1 MTPAPNRIGV
11 FGGAF
16 DPPHNAHVALARVAL
31 EQLALDELKVF
42 PTGDAWHKPRPLSA
56 ATHRLAM
63 ARLAFEGLDR
73 VCVDER
79 EIRRAGPTYT
89 IDTLLALQA
98 EHPGAQLVLIL
109 GEDQARALPN
119 WHRWQEILQF
129 AIICVATRDTA
140 AGSFDESKAFAG
152 FAGVLDA
159 HLQHLVL
166 APMDVGS
173 TRIRALAAAG
183 QSIAPLVPQAVARYI
198 SHHHL
203 YQNP

>member
-1 MTPAPNRIGV
+1 MPARPRIGV

-31 EQLALDELKVF
+31 EQLELDQLKVF

-56 ATHRLAM
+56 ASHRLEM
-63 ARLAFEGLDR
+63 ARLAFEGLQR
-73 VCVDER
+73 VCVDAR
-79 EIRRAGPTYT
+79 EIGRAGPTYT
-89 IDTLLALQA
+89 VDTLRELQS
-98 EHPGAQLVLIL
+98 EHPDAKLFLIL
-109 GEDQARALPN
+109 GEDQARALPS

-129 AIICVATRDTA
+129 AIICVATRDATGHRFEASA
-140 AGSFDESKAFAG
+140 AVAAFPC
-152 FAGVLDA
+152 VLDA
-159 HLQHLVL
+159 HLQPLKL

-183 QSIAPLVPQAVARYI
+183 QSIALLVPQAVARYI
-198 SHHHL
+198 SLHHL